1 MATWR
6 RLTLTPRERQALES
20 ARDHDERPYVRERCS
35 ALLKI
40 ADGQSAHW
48 VARQGLLKSRDP
60 DTVYG
65 WLELYAREGLGGLQ
79 AHQQGGPR
87 RRSLQRYASASGRS
101 P

>member
-6 RLTLTPRERQALES
+6 TLTLTTRERQTLES

-40 ADGQSAHW
+40 AEGQSAHG

-65 WLELYAREGLGGLQ
+65 WLDVYAEK
-79 AHQQGGPR
+79 A
-87 RRSLQRYASASGRS
+87 
-101 P
+101 